1 MAKQNRDLQI
11 INILYLDTGVEGSIS
26 KPEDTGNSK
35 YYGRFIIETHYY
47 LNFGKSL
54 ILRIVAL
61 C

>member
-26 KPEDTGNSK
+26 KPEDTDNSK
-35 YYGRFIIETHYY
+35 YYERFIIETHYY